1 MKHIPTFLVAVG
13 LIVVPSGF
21 AQDTAQTSTT
31 ETVKTKTKHHRSK
44 HNHGSTSSTTTTV
57 KDTAK

>member
-1 MKHIPTFLVAVG
+1 MKKIPAILVAIG
-13 LIVVPSGF
+13 LIAFTSGF

-31 ETVKTKTKHHRSK
+31 ETVKTKTKHHHKK
-44 HNHGSTSSTTTTV
+44 HGGGSTSSTTTTV